1 MSESAVAREFPIL
14 STDRLLMRTVSMD
27 DVSSIRALLGIAEVT
42 RYSNIPDLPTE
53 EQIIELARNMSELY
67 QSGNGCAWIIEDR
80 LSHAFVGVF
89 RFNWFHKP
97 WKCGG
102 IGYELH
108 PSFWGRGVMTEAL
121 RAAIRCGHDMF
132 GLNRIEAWTLPGNGA
147 SDRVLEKCGF
157 RYEGT
162 LRQKAWFKGAFHDF
176 RMFGRVTDDAL
187 RE

>member
-1 MSESAVAREFPIL
+1 MPESAVATAFPIL
-14 STDRLLMRTVSMD
+14 STDRLVMRAVSMD
-27 DVSSIRALLGIAEVT
+27 DLSSIRALLGIAEVT

-53 EQIIELARNMSELY
+53 EQTIEFVRNMSELY
-67 QSGNGCAWIIEDR
+67 QSGNGCAWMIEDR
-80 LSHAFVGVF
+80 PSHAFVGVF

-108 PSFWGRGVMTEAL
+108 PSFWGRGLMTEAL
-121 RAAIRCGHDMF
+121 RAAIRCGHDTF

-147 SDRVLEKCGF
+147 SDRVLEKGGF

-162 LRQKAWFKGAFHDF
+162 LRQKAWFKGTFHDF

-187 RE
+187 CE